1 MARPLRFDFPGAVHH
16 VTTRGN
22 AQAPIFLDDTDRNVL
37 LRVLQDVIGQWHWR
51 CHGYC
56 LMDNHYHLLI
66 ETPEGNL
73 SVGMRQL
80 NGVYTQRF
88 NRRHQRVGHLFQG
101 RFKAILVERDSH
113 LLELARYVVL
123 NPVRAGI
130 VAEASLYP
138 WSSCA
143 ATLGIATRPPWL
155 TVQWILGQFGRN
167 AAESRRRYAAFVADG
182 VGAAS
187 PWKKLRGQVVL
198 GSAAFAEQMRSRVG
212 TEETLHESS
221 ARSVARAPTGACRAV
236 RRSGTHRQG
245 RPGCRHHARPPRIR
259 LLARRDRA
267 RRGDSLLDRQ
277 SSDQGGAVAT
287 AAMPDIKTSMGT
299 DLVWHLPHWARAGYG
314 VTPLRAMAG

>member
-66 ETPEGNL
+66 ETPDGNL

-130 VAEASLYP
+130 VAEASAYP

-155 TVQWILGQFGRN
+155 TMQWILGQFGRN

-212 TEETLHESS
+212 DDETLHEIPRAQLHPHRPALAELFPDP
-221 ARSVARAPTGACRAV
+221 ARLDKAARDVAITRAHREFGYSLADIARAAGIHYSTVSRV
-236 RRSGTHRQG
+236 
-245 RPGCRHHARPPRIR
+245 
-259 LLARRDRA
+259 
-267 RRGDSLLDRQ
+267 
-277 SSDQGGAVAT
+277 
-287 AAMPDIKTSMGT
+287 IKGE
-299 DLVWHLPHWARAGYG
+299 R
-314 VTPLRAMAG
+314 

>member
-22 AQAPIFLDDTDRNVL
+22 AQAPIFLDDTDRNIL

-143 ATLGIATRPPWL
+143 ATLGVATRPPWL

-212 TEETLHESS
+212 TEETLHEVPRAQLHAHRPALAELFADP
-221 ARSVARAPTGACRAV
+221 ARIDKAARDVAITRAHREFGYSLAEIARAAGIHYSTVSRV
-236 RRSGTHRQG
+236 
-245 RPGCRHHARPPRIR
+245 
-259 LLARRDRA
+259 
-267 RRGDSLLDRQ
+267 
-277 SSDQGGAVAT
+277 
-287 AAMPDIKTSMGT
+287 IKGE
-299 DLVWHLPHWARAGYG
+299 R
-314 VTPLRAMAG
+314 